1 MRIFISTIISLLL
14 IAILVFLSPL
24 YSLYKIGTA
33 VKEKDKNT
41 LSSYIVW
48 PEIQVS
54 VKEDVREHL
63 KNRSKL
69 REKELDNPI
78 EGVLEDIKKI
88 GGTIFGE
95 KAIDIAIKKVVTP
108 EGVIKLIEIS
118 EKRNTNKKKET
129 SSNEKGISSFYDG
142 YGLEELNFISLSD
155 MEATVLTPDGDIY
168 FKMRFVFPTWY
179 LYTVKS
185 QKLTEEISKK
195 VEDSVN
201 LLKNLNRKLNDI
213 VNQIN

>member
-1 MRIFISTIISLLL
+1 M

-54 VKEDVREHL
+54 V
-63 KNRSKL
+63 
-69 REKELDNPI
+69 KELDNPI

-179 LYTVKS
+179 LYMVKS

>member
-78 EGVLEDIKKI
+78 EGVLEDIKKNW
-88 GGTIFGE
+88 
-95 KAIDIAIKKVVTP
+95 
-108 EGVIKLIEIS
+108 
-118 EKRNTNKKKET
+118 RN
-129 SSNEKGISSFYDG
+129 
-142 YGLEELNFISLSD
+142 
-155 MEATVLTPDGDIY
+155 Y
-168 FKMRFVFPTWY
+168 FW
-179 LYTVKS
+179 
-185 QKLTEEISKK
+185 
-195 VEDSVN
+195 
-201 LLKNLNRKLNDI
+201 
-213 VNQIN
+213 